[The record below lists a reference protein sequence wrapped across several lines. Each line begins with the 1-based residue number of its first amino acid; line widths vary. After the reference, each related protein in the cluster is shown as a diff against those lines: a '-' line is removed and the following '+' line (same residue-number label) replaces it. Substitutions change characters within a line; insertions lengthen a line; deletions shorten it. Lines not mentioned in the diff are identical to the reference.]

1 MPKMGISRK
10 VHNALALRPRE
21 ATELHRAGRLSD
33 AERGYRQVL
42 RGSRKQHIQSSA
54 KGSLTRVQ
62 LSARGHPDALPVLRK
77 LINSPKDEEG
87 LSL

>member
-10 VHNALALRPRE
+10 VHNALALRPGE

-33 AERGYRQVL
+33 AERGYRRVL

-62 LSARGHPDALPVLRK
+62 LSARGHPDALPALRK
-77 LINSPKDEEG
+77 PINRPKDEEG

>member
-10 VHNALALRPRE
+10 VHNALALRPGE

-33 AERGYRQVL
+33 AERGYRRVL

-54 KGSLTRVQ
+54 KGRVQ